1 MYIQRGSRAFVRAA
15 SALAAGSFVT
25 FAALYSVQPLLPE
38 FSREYGVSP
47 ASASLSLSIS
57 TGVLSISMLLTA
69 ALSDAWGRKRM
80 MLASLAAS
88 SLLVLLTAFA
98 PNFATLLVLRALQGF
113 TLAGLPA
120 IAMAYVNEEFDPHA
134 LGLVM
139 GLNIAGNSLGGMAG
153 RLVSGTVADLFSW
166 RIAMIGIGIFGILAS
181 IWFWLALPRPAHFRP
196 NPSTLRNTLPS
207 FGQHLR
213 RPVLLALFLMGFL
226 LMGGF
231 VTLYNYITYVLLS
244 PPYHLSRSAIGA
256 LYLVYLVGTFSSAWM
271 GRLSDQT
278 GRGPV
283 LFAGI
288 LLTLVGAWMTWLPP
302 VVFKL
307 IGLAIFTF
315 GFFGSHSVASS
326 WVGAWA
332 GHNRAQA
339 SSLYLLFY
347 YVGSSLVGWIGG
359 FFFNAWGWIGVL
371 MLISVLLST
380 AIVVSVWLIRREKR
394 LPSSH

>member
-1 MYIQRGSRAFVRAA
+1 
-15 SALAAGSFVT
+15 
-25 FAALYSVQPLLPE
+25 
-38 FSREYGVSP
+38 
-47 ASASLSLSIS
+47 
-57 TGVLSISMLLTA
+57 
-69 ALSDAWGRKRM
+69 M

-120 IAMAYVNEEFDPHA
+120 IAMAYVNEEFDPHD

-288 LLTLVGAWMTWLPP
+288 LITFVGAWMTWLPP

>member
-1 MYIQRGSRAFVRAA
+1 MRAA

-120 IAMAYVNEEFDPHA
+120 IAMAYVNEEFDPHD

-288 LLTLVGAWMTWLPP
+288 LITFVGAWMTWLPP